1 MLDDLEGWM
10 KERGAKSIQVH
21 SEDFFRG
28 NVYHNMTGIVF
39 SRGIVMHRI
48 FCRSCTELRPDDN
61 NSWPYHVQ
69 LVQRPEMKTA
79 AR

>member
-48 FCRSCTELRPDDN
+48 FCRSCTELRPDDIKILGHIMY
-61 NSWPYHVQ
+61 SWSRG
-69 LVQRPEMKTA
+69 LR
-79 AR
+79 